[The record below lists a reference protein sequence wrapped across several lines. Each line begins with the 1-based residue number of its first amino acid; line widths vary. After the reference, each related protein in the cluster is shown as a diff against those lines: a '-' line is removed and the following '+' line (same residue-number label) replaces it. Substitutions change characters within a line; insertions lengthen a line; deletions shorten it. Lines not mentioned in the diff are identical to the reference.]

1 MEIREVYVS
10 YGVERTIECSTI
22 RSALGAANFFRKIT
36 PDNSREHVIALYLD
50 ASHKPISYS
59 LVATGSATE
68 CTVHP
73 REIFQRAVLVG
84 AKAIIMAHN
93 HPSQSVDPSKSDH
106 DITRRIRDAGE
117 LLDIKLLDHIVFS
130 DSKHFSFLEKGF
142 L

>member
-10 YGVERTIECSTI
+10 YGTERTIKCSII
-22 RSALGAANFFRKIT
+22 RSATGAADFFRKIT

-50 ASHKPISYS
+50 GSHRPVSYS

-68 CTVHP
+68 CTIHP

-84 AKAIIMAHN
+84 AKAVIMGHN
-93 HPSQSVDPSKSDH
+93 HPSQSVEPSKSDY

-130 DSKHFSFLEKGF
+130 DSKHYSFSEKGF